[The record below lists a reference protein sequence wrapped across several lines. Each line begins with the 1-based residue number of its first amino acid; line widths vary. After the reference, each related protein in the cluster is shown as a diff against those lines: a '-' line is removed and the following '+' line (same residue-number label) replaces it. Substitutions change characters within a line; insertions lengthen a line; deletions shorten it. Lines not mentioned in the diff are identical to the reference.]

1 MKYIIEKNLYPKN
14 AVIIIKIN
22 PAKNPENKQDKYIE
36 IKNTAIAIT
45 ISIK

>member
-14 AVIIIKIN
+14 AAIMIQIN
-22 PAKNPENKQDKYIE
+22 PAKNPENKYDKYIDN
-36 IKNTAIAIT
+36 KNTAIAIT